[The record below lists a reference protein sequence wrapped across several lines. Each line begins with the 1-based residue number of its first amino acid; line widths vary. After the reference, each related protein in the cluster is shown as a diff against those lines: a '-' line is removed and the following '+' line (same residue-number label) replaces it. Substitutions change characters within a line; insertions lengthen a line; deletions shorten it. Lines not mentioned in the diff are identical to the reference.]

1 MTLSVADKMNAGLM
15 GPGHVA
21 ALEGAMPAAGG
32 KYAGPVQGSFANVT
46 DAAATVIDFSKAQNF
61 EWAMAGSRTLG
72 QPIGLTAGQAGILYV
87 TLGAANADI
96 TGLHATYKPGLLVA
110 FTIAGP
116 PGAVWRIPYTIRNSQ
131 WVSLGVPM
139 REA

>member
-1 MTLSVADKMNAGLM
+1 MTLRTADSMNAGLM

-32 KYAGPVQGSFANVT
+32 AFSGPVRGSFATVT

-61 EWAMAGSRTLG
+61 EWAMASSRTLA
-72 QPIGLTAGQAGILYV
+72 QPIGLTAGQAGIIYV

-96 TGLHATYKPGLLVA
+96 TGLHAYFKPGLLVA

-116 PGAVWRIPYTIRNSQ
+116 AGAVWRIPYTIRSAQ